1 METKKFEYIDSLRG
15 IAILLVILV
24 HVPFIE
30 GINPAMSYF
39 PDTILKFIGNGHL
52 GVNLFFV
59 VSAYTLM
66 LSHQKRQYEDHSNR
80 NFFIRR
86 FFRIAPMYY
95 LAIIY
100 FTFSSYI
107 GFDLGNINW
116 ENLPKK
122 ELFANIFFIN
132 GFFPEYIH
140 RYVPGGWSITVEFTF
155 YAVFL
160 FLFSKIK
167 NIDTAFKFTLS
178 TLLFSTVFCLALS
191 GTSAD
196 HNNFLGLNFIT
207 QLPVFS
213 LGMLAFFIVS
223 NNYKLDNI
231 KPSSLSFLAIVLFI
245 YCYVAINY
253 DFLYSVVFFL
263 LLVIL
268 TRKAY
273 PLFSNKI
280 LAKIGKV
287 SFSLYL
293 MHFIMMTFFNRHG
306 WMTWVEIDS
315 ALTAYLYFILAY
327 ICIFTISYACSV
339 ITHKFIEVPGQNL
352 GKKLIKKLDQQK

>member
-1 METKKFEYIDSLRG
+1 METKKLEYIDSLRG

-24 HVPFIE
+24 HVSFIE
-30 GINPAMSYF
+30 GINSAMPYF
-39 PDTILKFIGNGHL
+39 SDIILKFIGNGRL

-66 LSHQKRQYEDHSNR
+66 LSHQKRQYEEHPNR

-95 LAIIY
+95 LAIMY
-100 FTFSSYI
+100 FTFSSYL
-107 GFDLGNINW
+107 GFDLTNWGNV
-116 ENLPKK
+116 PKK
-122 ELFANIFFIN
+122 ELFTNIFFIN

-178 TLLFSTVFCLALS
+178 TLLFSTVFYLLLEE
-191 GTSAD
+191 TSAD

-223 NNYKLDNI
+223 NNYKLDGI
-231 KPSSLSFLAIVLFI
+231 KRLSLSFFAIVLFI

-253 DFLYSVVFFL
+253 DFLYSIVFFL
-263 LLVIL
+263 LLIIL
-268 TRKAY
+268 TQKAY

-293 MHFIMMTFFNRHG
+293 MHFIMMTFFNRYE
-306 WMTWVEIDS
+306 WMAWVKIDNT
-315 ALTAYLYFILAY
+315 LTAYLYFILAY
-327 ICIFTISYACSV
+327 ICLFTTSYICSV

-352 GKKLIKKLDQQK
+352 GRKLIKKLDQQK

>member
-1 METKKFEYIDSLRG
+1 MEPKKHEYIDSLRG
-15 IAILLVILV
+15 IAILMVIMV
-24 HVPFIE
+24 HIPFIG
-30 GINPAMSYF
+30 GIGPAMPYF
-39 PDTILKFIGNGHL
+39 SDIVLKFIGNGHL

-66 LSHQKRQYEDHSNR
+66 LSHQKRQYEDHAGR

-100 FTFSSYI
+100 FTFSSYL
-107 GFDLGNINW
+107 GFDLSNW
-116 ENLPKK
+116 ENVPKK
-122 ELFANIFFIN
+122 ELLTNIFFIN

-167 NIDTAFKFTLS
+167 NMDTALKFTLS
-178 TLLFSTVFCLALS
+178 ALLFSTVFSFVLS
-191 GTSAD
+191 GTGAD

-223 NNYKLDNI
+223 NNEK
-231 KPSSLSFLAIVLFI
+231 SSGMKRSSFLFLTLTLLI

-253 DFLYSVVFFL
+253 DFLYSIVFFL
-263 LLVIL
+263 LLIIL
-268 TRKAY
+268 TQKAY

-293 MHFIMMTFFNRHG
+293 MHFIVMTFFNRHG
-306 WMTWVEIDS
+306 WMTWVKIDS
-315 ALTAYLYFILAY
+315 TLTAYLYFILAY
-327 ICIFTISYACSV
+327 ICLFAVSYVCSV

-352 GKKLIKKLDQQK
+352 GRKLIKKLNPINTQ

>member
-1 METKKFEYIDSLRG
+1 METKKYEYIDSLRG

-24 HVPFIE
+24 HVQFIE
-30 GINPAMSYF
+30 GIGPSMGYF
-39 PDTILKFIGNGHL
+39 HEKVKLFIENGHL

-66 LSHQKRQYEDHSNR
+66 LSHQRRQFEDHANR

-100 FTFSSYI
+100 FSFAYYAGLDFSN
-107 GFDLGNINW
+107 LNW
-116 ENLPKK
+116 ENVPKK
-122 ELFANIFFIN
+122 ELLTNIFFIN

-155 YAVFL
+155 YAVFP
-160 FLFSKIK
+160 FLFSRIK
-167 NIDTAFKFTLS
+167 NINTAFLFTLT
-178 TLLFSTVFCLALS
+178 TLLISTVFCLILQ

-223 NNYKLDNI
+223 NKYKLEEI
-231 KPSSLSFLAIVLFI
+231 KLSSLAYMAVTMLI
-245 YCYVAINY
+245 YCYVVINY
-253 DFLYSVVFFL
+253 DFLYSIVFFL

-268 TRKAY
+268 TKKAY

-293 MHFIMMTFFNRHG
+293 MHFIIMTFFNRHG
-306 WMTWVEIDS
+306 WLSWVKIDS
-315 ALTAYLYFILAY
+315 TLSAVLYFIFAY
-327 ICIFTISYACSV
+327 FCIFAVSYIASV
-339 ITHKFIEVPGQNL
+339 ITHKFIEIPGQNL
-352 GKKLIKKLDQQK
+352 GRKLIKKLDQQK

>member
-1 METKKFEYIDSLRG
+1 METKKLEYIDSLRG

-24 HVPFIE
+24 HIPFIE
-30 GINPAMSYF
+30 GIGSAMPYF
-39 PDTILKFIGNGHL
+39 SDTIIKFIGNGHL

-66 LSHQKRQYEDHSNR
+66 LSHQKRQYEAHASR

-100 FTFSSYI
+100 FTFSSYL
-107 GFDLGNINW
+107 GFDLANCENI
-116 ENLPKK
+116 PKK
-122 ELFANIFFIN
+122 ELFTNIFFIN

-167 NIDTAFKFTLS
+167 NIDAAFKFTLA

-191 GTSAD
+191 GTETD
-196 HNNFLGLNFIT
+196 HNNFLRLNFIT

-223 NNYKLDNI
+223 NNYKLDRV
-231 KPSSLSFLAIVLFI
+231 KRSSLSFLTLTLLT

-253 DFLYSVVFFL
+253 DFLYSIIFFL

-268 TRKAY
+268 TQKAY

-293 MHFIMMTFFNRHG
+293 MHFIMMTLFNRFE
-306 WMTWVEIDS
+306 WMAWVKIDN
-315 ALTAYLYFILAY
+315 ALTACLYFILAY
-327 ICIFTISYACSV
+327 ICLFAVSYICSV
-339 ITHKFIEVPGQNL
+339 LTHKFIEVPGQNL
-352 GKKLIKKLDQQK
+352 GRKLIKKLDQQK